1 MKVIILRKNIILIV
15 LLLLILLIIATSIAA
30 KKNLNVIKIFEPI
43 YKGSEDEKKVAF
55 VCNVVWGN
63 EYLPDMLREFKKND
77 IKISFFFGGE
87 WVSNNK
93 ELLLAINSDG
103 HEIGNHGYNH
113 LKHTQISKEKNIE
126 EILKTEEIIRN
137 VLGKKTDLFAPPY
150 GDLDKKVIE
159 AAESIDYK
167 VIMWSIDTIDW
178 NTKDYNKI
186 LERVNKRI
194 HNGAIILMHPTESTV
209 KALPLMISN
218 LKSKGYSIVRV
229 SELLK
234 Q

>member
-1 MKVIILRKNIILIV
+1 MKVIILKKNVILIV
-15 LLLLILLIIATSIAA
+15 LLLASLIIATSIAA
-30 KKNLNVIKIFEPI
+30 KKNLNVFKTFDPI

-55 VCNVVWGN
+55 ACNVVWGN
-63 EYLPDMLREFKKND
+63 EYLPDMLREFKRSD

-126 EILKTEEIIRN
+126 EILKTEEVIKN
-137 VLGKKTDLFAPPY
+137 VLGKKTTLFAPPY
-150 GDLDKKVIE
+150 GDLDKKVVE

-186 LERVNKRI
+186 LDRVNKKI
-194 HNGAIILMHPTESTV
+194 HNGAIILMHPTDSTV
-209 KALPLMISN
+209 KALPLMISDI
-218 LKSKGYSIVRV
+218 KSKGYSIVMV

>member
-55 VCNVVWGN
+55 ACNVVWGN

>member
-1 MKVIILRKNIILIV
+1 MKVIILKKNVILVV
-15 LLLLILLIIATSIAA
+15 LLLLILLIVATSIAV
-30 KKNLNVIKIFEPI
+30 KKDLNVFKIFEPI
-43 YKGSEDEKKVAF
+43 YKGNEDEKKVAF
-55 VCNVVWGN
+55 ACNVVWGN

-77 IKISFFFGGE
+77 IKISFFFGGD

-126 EILKTEEIIRN
+126 EILKTEEIIKS
-137 VLGKKTDLFAPPY
+137 VLGKKTYLFAPPY
-150 GDLDKKVIE
+150 GDLDKKVVE

-186 LERVNKRI
+186 LERVNKKI

-209 KALPLMISN
+209 KALPLMIN
-218 LKSKGYSIVRV
+218 DLKNKGYSIIRV